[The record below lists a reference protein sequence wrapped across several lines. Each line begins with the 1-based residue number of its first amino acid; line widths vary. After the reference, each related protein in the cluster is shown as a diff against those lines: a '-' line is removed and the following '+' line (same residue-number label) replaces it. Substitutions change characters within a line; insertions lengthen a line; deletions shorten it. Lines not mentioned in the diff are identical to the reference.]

1 MQTYMHLE
9 DSQNACTFTF
19 CGSNLL
25 VQMKFL
31 FWLGI
36 QELSKG
42 DTVKYERFIQRYRFL
57 YDKNTGSANQFID
70 R

>member
-25 VQMKFL
+25 VNIKFL
-31 FWLGI
+31 IWSGI

-42 DTVKYERFIQRYRFL
+42 DTVKI
-57 YDKNTGSANQFID
+57 
-70 R
+70 